1 MRSALIS
8 IIQALYYYKT
18 GIDIISRTPVSVVLV
33 HSLPVVMLILAK
45 VIAAFLGKHPT
56 LE

>member
-18 GIDIISRTPVSVVLV
+18 GIDIVSRTPVSVVLV